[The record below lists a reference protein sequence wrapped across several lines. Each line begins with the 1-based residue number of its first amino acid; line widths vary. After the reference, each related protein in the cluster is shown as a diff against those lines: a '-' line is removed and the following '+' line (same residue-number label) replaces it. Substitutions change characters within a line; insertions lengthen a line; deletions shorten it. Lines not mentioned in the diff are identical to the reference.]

1 MAAARARLPTNC
13 YNGILNLQRIYNNL
27 DLTVSDYVLYA
38 HFVPKLLIW
47 NQLTPKNKHPLV
59 FFDAYI
65 INSVNK
71 KDNSLREKY
80 KRRCC
85 VTYKLQN
92 VADEIEEIKVLKIR
106 EMEQNVITLG
116 GW

>member
-1 MAAARARLPTNC
+1 MLKRNSFFFTFCIANGNAPLILPFSYFLCN
-13 YNGILNLQRIYNNL
+13 NGILNLQRIYNNL

-92 VADEIEEIKVLKIR
+92 V
-106 EMEQNVITLG
+106 
-116 GW
+116 